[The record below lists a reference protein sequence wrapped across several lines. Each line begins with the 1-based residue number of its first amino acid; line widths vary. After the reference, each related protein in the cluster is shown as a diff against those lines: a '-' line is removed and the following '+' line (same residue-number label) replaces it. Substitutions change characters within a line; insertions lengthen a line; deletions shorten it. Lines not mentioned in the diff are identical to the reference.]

1 MTLIVLF
8 RFEIVTDASQATP
21 NSPKDPNIPSN
32 VKSTPSKSELIDFE
46 KSPFITRLTSS
57 SPFRDARPET
67 SKIPNINGNENAI
80 ITGIRFTAW
89 LASPPKNKEYLYP
102 TIAAAPTKY
111 TIPISARIVVGIVHI
126 INNEFESP
134 ERSVSLASLDNTL
147 FANSTPVLLF
157 LIASVMS
164 VKSKSSL

>member
-1 MTLIVLF
+1 MALIL
-8 RFEIVTDASQATP
+8 Q
-21 NSPKDPNIPSN
+21 
-32 VKSTPSKSELIDFE
+32 
-46 KSPFITRLTSS
+46 
-57 SPFRDARPET
+57 
-67 SKIPNINGNENAI
+67 
-80 ITGIRFTAW
+80 
-89 LASPPKNKEYLYP
+89 LYV
-102 TIAAAPTKY
+102 IPTKY

-134 ERSVSLASLDNTL
+134 ERSVILASLDNTL

>member
-1 MTLIVLF
+1 MGFTELITLNLLSIQINIK
-8 RFEIVTDASQATP
+8 IVTDASQATP

-32 VKSTPSKSELIDFE
+32 VKSTPSKSELMDLE

-57 SPFRDARPET
+57 SPLRDARPET
-67 SKIPNINGNENAI
+67 SRIPNINGNENAI
-80 ITGIRFTAW
+80 ITGMRFTAW

-111 TIPISARIVVGIVHI
+111 TIPISARTVVGIVHI

-134 ERSVSLASLDNTL
+134 ERSVSFASLDKTL
-147 FANSTPVLLF
+147 FASSTPVLLF
-157 LIASVMS
+157 LIASV
-164 VKSKSSL
+164 